1 MKKVRIVLSVVFV
14 LTLIGSWG
22 ITVKNNVTAKQNYK
36 QNISN
41 GDKWTK
47 NKLYDRAIDEYEEA
61 LNYKDTN
68 EVWEKLL
75 NAYKKRC
82 EDQDVYG
89 YSAVEEYVEKLK
101 EAVKKDKKNEKR
113 IIELAQIYIKEEA
126 YESAYKCLNNAYKN
140 GAKSKKIEEL
150 ITKVKYA
157 YDLQSNGYDSFY
169 QCDNGKYVVKS
180 QNLWGIINKDGQT
193 TTDLKYQYISIIGE
207 KNMRV
212 KTINDESR
220 LYNSDGK
227 VLGIFDFA
235 VMDAGKY
242 SEGLIPIKKDEKYA
256 YYDSTGKMK
265 FGEYDIAGTFKDGTA
280 AVREGEKWKIIDE
293 YGKVKKAPDWE
304 EVKLNSQGYYIYDD
318 IIVAKT
324 NEKYEMYNSK
334 FKKIGNFKCDE
345 FGNITD
351 DGVFAFKQDDKWGF
365 VNTEGKVVI
374 KPEYDD
380 ARSFSNGLAAV
391 CKNGK
396 WGFIT
401 GKNKLVIDYT
411 FDDAD
416 YFNENGVCFVKDNN
430 PYDELGYSWVILK
443 LKI

>member
-36 QNISN
+36 QNISD

-293 YGKVKKAPDWE
+293 
-304 EVKLNSQGYYIYDD
+304 L
-318 IIVAKT
+318 
-324 NEKYEMYNSK
+324 
-334 FKKIGNFKCDE
+334 
-345 FGNITD
+345 
-351 DGVFAFKQDDKWGF
+351 
-365 VNTEGKVVI
+365 
-374 KPEYDD
+374 
-380 ARSFSNGLAAV
+380 
-391 CKNGK
+391 
-396 WGFIT
+396 
-401 GKNKLVIDYT
+401 
-411 FDDAD
+411 
-416 YFNENGVCFVKDNN
+416 
-430 PYDELGYSWVILK
+430 
-443 LKI
+443 